1 MQSFEEVMKPF
12 AVVPVAPARGVAVG
26 AIGEVRRTTV
36 LLTMLLA
43 GVCLFALTSNAD
55 AGLYKWKDDRGIIH
69 YSDQMP
75 ADAVNRANLQLNKQG
90 LTVRKTEQARPSTQP
105 VATSEADEVRIRQ
118 AERDKLLAARRD
130 RALIESYTNEKEID
144 LAKTRAVA
152 TIDGQ
157 VQSAQAYVAQMQ
169 KRRDELEGKKGTY
182 APRPVPGAL
191 VLEIETID
199 AEIARQHEFIAAKQ
213 KESATVA
220 ARYDAEKQ
228 RFRELR
234 SGEPGGAVVATEDGR
249 YSPADPAALKLTR
262 SSSARP

>member
-1 MQSFEEVMKPF
+1 MKPL
-12 AVVPVAPARGVAVG
+12 ALAPARPVRDAALG
-26 AIGEVRRTTV
+26 AVRRTTV

-43 GVCLFALTSNAD
+43 SVCLFAVTSNAD
-55 AGLYKWKDDRGIIH
+55 AGLYKWMDDRGMVH

-90 LTVRKTEQARPSTQP
+90 LTVRKTEQARASTQP
-105 VATSEADEVRIRQ
+105 VATSEADEQRIRQ

-144 LAKTRAVA
+144 LAKARAVA

-157 VQSAQAYVAQMQ
+157 VQSAQAYIAQMQ
-169 KRRDELEGKKGTY
+169 KRRDELESKKGTY

-199 AEIARQHEFIAAKQ
+199 AEVARQREFIAAKQ

-220 ARYDAEKQ
+220 ARYDSDKQ
-228 RFRELR
+228 RFHELR
-234 SGEPGGAVVATEDGR
+234 SGEPSGAVVATEDGR
-249 YSPADPAALKLTR
+249 YSSADPAALKLTR
-262 SSSARP
+262 TSSARP